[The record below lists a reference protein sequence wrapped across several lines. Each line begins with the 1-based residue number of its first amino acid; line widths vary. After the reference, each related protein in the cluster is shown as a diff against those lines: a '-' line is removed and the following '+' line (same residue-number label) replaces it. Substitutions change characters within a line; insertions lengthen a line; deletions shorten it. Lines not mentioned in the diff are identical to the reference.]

1 MNAATEASNA
11 SVEIV
16 GVQPWLPRMLS
27 RWSWWTRPVPAEIYA
42 TLRIAVASVLLLDQ
56 AMTMLPYLR
65 AIYGEGSTGAPQ
77 LYTWMFERPQW
88 HWSLLQGIHDPQA
101 IELVLYV
108 WMAATVG
115 LLIGWN
121 TRLCAMVVWVLAVSF
136 TNLNVYAI
144 NAGDHIRGMLLLY
157 LAMLPCGAAWSVDAW
172 LKSGEQQEVAGMGRF
187 YAHPW
192 ALRLLLIQLA
202 WMYGTSGLCKLSG
215 RNWMAGDSLYYVM
228 HDLSLTRFSAEMAA
242 VPYWAMQVATW
253 SVLAWEVLFPLM
265 LVFRRTRVWALLA
278 GVMMHLGIFITM
290 ELGCFPLYLLAVYA
304 ALLLE
309 VWWRRHERSAVAS
322 DGLLAADKVTNWSGK
337 TPDANCYRPQL
348 A

>member
-1 MNAATEASNA
+1 MNAATEILNPA
-11 SVEIV
+11 VEIV

-27 RWSWWTRPVPAEIYA
+27 RWSWWTRSVPAEIYA
-42 TLRIAVASVLLLDQ
+42 ILRISVASVLLLDQ
-56 AMTMLPYLR
+56 VMTMLPNLR

-88 HWSLLQGIHDPQA
+88 HWSLLQGIRDPQA
-101 IELVLYV
+101 IELMLYV
-108 WMAATVG
+108 WMAATIG

-121 TRLCAMVVWVLAVSF
+121 TRLCAIVVWMLAVSF

-157 LAMLPCGAAWSVDAW
+157 VAMVPCGAAWSVDAW
-172 LKSGEQQEVAGMGRF
+172 LQSRQQDGVASAARVHV
-187 YAHPW
+187 HPW

-202 WMYGTSGLCKLSG
+202 WMYGASGLCKLSG
-215 RNWMAGDSLYYVM
+215 HNWVAGDSLYYVM
-228 HDLSLTRFSAEMAA
+228 HDLSLTRFSAEMAQ

-253 SVLAWEVLFPLM
+253 SVLAWEVLFPL
-265 LVFRRTRVWALLA
+265 LVVFRRTRVWALLA
-278 GVMMHLGIFITM
+278 GVAMHLGIFVTM

-309 VWWRRHERSAVAS
+309 VWWLRSEQIAAAAP
-322 DGLLAADKVTNWSGK
+322 AADKATNRSSK
-337 TPDANCYRPQL
+337 KRDAVSYQPQF